1 MRKKFISK
9 NYRQYSFLI
18 KTFLILILVIFI
30 LSKIMSIRLFN
41 SNKNLIMMTMESS
54 NHLIKTELSYS
65 DILED
70 ILKIVTNIDL
80 KKPISLFNNNLL
92 FESIKEI
99 VGEKVSD
106 EEIPDESN
114 TDLVFNEQSN
124 LPLVYIYN
132 THQTEEYINN
142 ESTYDLKP
150 TVYTAANYLK
160 EVLERQGI
168 KTIVEEAN
176 IKKYLDDN
184 NLNYDDSYIASRYY
198 LEQAKNNNPSL
209 KLFIDLHRDA
219 LSHDAATVI
228 YNNISYAKILFV
240 VGADFNNYQKNLNFT
255 ESINKIVID
264 NYSFLTRGILTKT
277 GPLVNGVYNQ
287 DLGDNIILLEVGGNE
302 STINE
307 VANTLD
313 LIGDVIVKK
322 LGEEN
327 G

>member
-99 VGEKVSD
+99 IGEKVSD
-106 EEIPDESN
+106 EEILDESN

-132 THQTEEYINN
+132 TV
-142 ESTYDLKP
+142 SK
-150 TVYTAANYLK
+150 
-160 EVLERQGI
+160 VL
-168 KTIVEEAN
+168 
-176 IKKYLDDN
+176 
-184 NLNYDDSYIASRYY
+184 
-198 LEQAKNNNPSL
+198 
-209 KLFIDLHRDA
+209 
-219 LSHDAATVI
+219 
-228 YNNISYAKILFV
+228 
-240 VGADFNNYQKNLNFT
+240 
-255 ESINKIVID
+255 
-264 NYSFLTRGILTKT
+264 
-277 GPLVNGVYNQ
+277 
-287 DLGDNIILLEVGGNE
+287 
-302 STINE
+302 
-307 VANTLD
+307 
-313 LIGDVIVKK
+313 
-322 LGEEN
+322 
-327 G
+327 

>member
-99 VGEKVSD
+99 IGEKVSD

-264 NYSFLTRGILTKT
+264 NYSFLTRGVLTKT

-287 DLGDNIILLEVGGNE
+287 DLSDNIILLEVGGNE

>member
-1 MRKKFISK
+1 
-9 NYRQYSFLI
+9 
-18 KTFLILILVIFI
+18 
-30 LSKIMSIRLFN
+30 
-41 SNKNLIMMTMESS
+41 MESS

>member
-99 VGEKVSD
+99 IGEKVSD

-264 NYSFLTRGILTKT
+264 NYSFLTRGVLTKT

-313 LIGDVIVKK
+313 LIGNVIVKK

>member
-176 IKKYLDDN
+176 VKKYLDDN

>member
-1 MRKKFISK
+1 
-9 NYRQYSFLI
+9 
-18 KTFLILILVIFI
+18 
-30 LSKIMSIRLFN
+30 MSIIVYF
-41 SNKNLIMMTMESS
+41 T
-54 NHLIKTELSYS
+54 HLT
-65 DILED
+65 
-70 ILKIVTNIDL
+70 
-80 KKPISLFNNNLL
+80 
-92 FESIKEI
+92 KE
-99 VGEKVSD
+99 
-106 EEIPDESN
+106 
-114 TDLVFNEQSN
+114 
-124 LPLVYIYN
+124 
-132 THQTEEYINN
+132 
-142 ESTYDLKP
+142 
-150 TVYTAANYLK
+150 
-160 EVLERQGI
+160 
-168 KTIVEEAN
+168 
-176 IKKYLDDN
+176 
-184 NLNYDDSYIASRYY
+184 

-264 NYSFLTRGILTKT
+264 NYSFLTRGVLTKT

-287 DLGDNIILLEVGGNE
+287 DLSDNIILLEVGGNE

>member
-65 DILED
+65 DILDD

-99 VGEKVSD
+99 IGEKVSD

-142 ESTYDLKP
+142 EPTYDLKP

-264 NYSFLTRGILTKT
+264 NYSFLTRGVLTKT

-287 DLGDNIILLEVGGNE
+287 DLSDNIILLEVGGNE

>member
-240 VGADFNNYQKNLNFT
+240 VGTDFNNYQKNLNFT

-264 NYSFLTRGILTKT
+264 NYSFLTRGVLTKT

>member
-99 VGEKVSD
+99 IGEKVSD

-264 NYSFLTRGILTKT
+264 NYSFLTRGVLTKT

-322 LGEEN
+322 LGEKN

>member
-99 VGEKVSD
+99 IGEKVSD

-114 TDLVFNEQSN
+114 SDLVFNEQSN

-264 NYSFLTRGILTKT
+264 NYSFLTRGVLTKT

>member
-99 VGEKVSD
+99 IGEKVSD
-106 EEIPDESN
+106 EEILDESN

-264 NYSFLTRGILTKT
+264 NYSFLTRGVLTKT

-313 LIGDVIVKK
+313 LIGNVIVKK

>member
-99 VGEKVSD
+99 IGEKVSD

-264 NYSFLTRGILTKT
+264 NYSFLTRGVLTKT

>member
-255 ESINKIVID
+255 ESMNKIVID
-264 NYSFLTRGILTKT
+264 NYSFLTRGVLTKT